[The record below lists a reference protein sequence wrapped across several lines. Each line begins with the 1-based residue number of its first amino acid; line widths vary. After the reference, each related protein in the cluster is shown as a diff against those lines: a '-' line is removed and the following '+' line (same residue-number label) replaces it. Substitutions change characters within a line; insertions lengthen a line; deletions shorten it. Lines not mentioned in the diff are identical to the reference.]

1 MSRVQSAEPMVG
13 TLGARWQKL
22 RAEQPRLRA
31 RDAAQEL
38 GVSEAEF
45 VAAHCAGE
53 AKRLMPDWAAFFAG
67 LPALGRVMALTRN
80 ESCVHERKGVYEPAT
95 FMAHAG
101 LVLGPDI
108 DLRIFPQHWAH
119 LYAVTDQGASPAR
132 MSFQIFDRFGGAL
145 HKIYAL
151 EETRPDAWAHLTK
164 SMTAI
169 GHTDLSIDPSP
180 PTPSRPGAV
189 ADRAALQADW
199 ERLKDVHDF
208 PAMLKRHETEPLPA
222 MEAMLGAFTE
232 RLPRSATFDLLNRA
246 SAEQVPIM
254 VFVGN
259 RGIIQIHTGPVER
272 IVRLD
277 HWLNVLDPDF
287 NLHLRED
294 HIAHCFAVRKPTSD
308 GVLHSVELFDAMGER
323 IATFFGK
330 RKPGQP
336 ELESWRGIVAS
347 LERAPWCSTA
357 ALSCW
362 QHSAPPCPC
371 IPCRRASHASFAPAA
386 P

>member
-1 MSRVQSAEPMVG
+1 MSRVQSAEQIVG
-13 TLGARWQKL
+13 TLGARWQVL

-45 VAAHCAGE
+45 VAAQCAGE
-53 AKRLMPDWAAFFAG
+53 ATRLMPDWAAFFAG

-80 ESCVHERKGVYEPAT
+80 DSCVHERKGVYEPAT

-108 DLRIFPQHWAH
+108 DLRLFPQHWAH
-119 LYAVTDQGASPAR
+119 LFAVTDHSASPTR
-132 MSFQIFDRFGGAL
+132 HCFQVFDRFGGAL

-151 EETRPDAWAHLTK
+151 EGTRLEAWAHLAK
-164 SMTAI
+164 SMMAI
-169 GHTDLSIDPSP
+169 GHPDLAVDPLP
-180 PTPSRPGAV
+180 PTPIRPRAV
-189 ADRAALQADW
+189 ANRDALRADW
-199 ERLKDVHDF
+199 ALLKDVHDF

-232 RLPRSATFDLLNRA
+232 RLTRSATFDLLNRA

-308 GVLHSVELFDAMGER
+308 GMLHSVELFDAVGER

-336 ELESWRGIVAS
+336 ELESWRDLVAG
-347 LERAPWCSTA
+347 LERA
-357 ALSCW
+357 
-362 QHSAPPCPC
+362 Q
-371 IPCRRASHASFAPAA
+371 
-386 P
+386 

>member
-1 MSRVQSAEPMVG
+1 MSRVQSDELVRG
-13 TLGARWQKL
+13 KLDARWQVL
-22 RAEQPRLRA
+22 RAERPRLRA
-31 RDAAQEL
+31 RDAALEL
-38 GVSEAEF
+38 GVSDAEF
-45 VAAHCAGE
+45 VAAQCAGE
-53 AKRLMPDWAAFFAG
+53 ATRLMPDWQAFFAG

-108 DLRIFPQHWAH
+108 DLRLFPQHWAH

-132 MSFQIFDRFGGAL
+132 HSFQIFDRFGGAL

-151 EETRPDAWAHLTK
+151 ESTQLDEWARLTK
-164 SMTAI
+164 SMMAI
-169 GHTDLSIDPSP
+169 GHPALSVDPMP
-180 PTPSRPGAV
+180 PASAPTKAV
-189 ADRAALQADW
+189 VDRAALQVDW
-199 ERLKDVHDF
+199 ALLKDVHDF

-232 RLPRSATFDLLNRA
+232 RLPVSATFDLLNRA

-259 RGIIQIHTGPVER
+259 RGLIQIHTGPVER

-308 GVLHSVELFDAMGER
+308 GELHSVELFDAAGER

-336 ELESWRGIVAS
+336 ELESWRSIVAA
-347 LERAPWCSTA
+347 LERAA
-357 ALSCW
+357 
-362 QHSAPPCPC
+362 
-371 IPCRRASHASFAPAA
+371 
-386 P
+386 